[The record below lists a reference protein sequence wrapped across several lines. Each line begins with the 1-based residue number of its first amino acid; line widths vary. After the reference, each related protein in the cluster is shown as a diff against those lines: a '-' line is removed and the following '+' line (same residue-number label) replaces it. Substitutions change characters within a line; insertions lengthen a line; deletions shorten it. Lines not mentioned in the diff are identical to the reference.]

1 MLKIYTGING
11 KILKKWV
18 AAVSPGTSSFFLSQ
32 RSDVLFAYYRVAK
45 NVCVPE
51 KGGGGICSNFE
62 PKLHCMLNAR
72 KRDFLG
78 SPFQQLWGGGGNL

>member
-45 NVCVPE
+45 KMSVCQ
-51 KGGGGICSNFE
+51 KRGGGAFVLI
-62 PKLHCMLNAR
+62 LNQNCIAC
-72 KRDFLG
+72 
-78 SPFQQLWGGGGNL
+78 